1 MKHTKGKWKL
11 DRSGVATAIKSGDV
25 FVASIYN
32 RDKRIEGKRPSDNNA
47 YDTSETD
54 ANANLL
60 VLAPEMIEILQT
72 IKARNGDTGGNTMTR
87 ISSIIDKVINGV
99 GEMSMGYKVMSKL
112 YELSH
117 DKAEEQENE

>member
-11 DRSGVATAIKSGDV
+11 DKSGVATAIKSGDV

-32 RDKRIEGKRPSDNNA
+32 RDKRIKGDGITEVWGNDA

-54 ANANLL
+54 ANANLM

-87 ISSIIDKVINGV
+87 ISSIIDKAINGA
-99 GEMSMGYKVMSKL
+99 GEMSKGYKVMSKL

-117 DKAEEQENE
+117 DKAEGE

>member
-11 DRSGVATAIKSGDV
+11 DKSGVATAIKSGDV

-32 RDKRIEGKRPSDNNA
+32 RDKRIKGMEVWANDA
-47 YDTSETD
+47 YDTSETT
-54 ANANLL
+54 ANANLM

-87 ISSIIDKVINGV
+87 ISSIIDKAINGV

-117 DKAEEQENE
+117 DKAEGEIK

>member
-11 DRSGVATAIKSGDV
+11 DKSGVATAIKSGDV

-32 RDKRIEGKRPSDNNA
+32 RDKRIKGMEVWANDA

-54 ANANLL
+54 ANASLM
-60 VLAPEMIEILQT
+60 VLAPEMIDILQT

-87 ISSIIDKVINGV
+87 ISSIIDKAINGA
-99 GEMSMGYKVMSKL
+99 GEMSKGYKVMSKL

-117 DKAEEQENE
+117 DKAEGE

>member
-11 DRSGVATAIKSGDV
+11 DKSGVATAIKSGDV

-32 RDKRIEGKRPSDNNA
+32 RDKRIKGMEVWANDA

-54 ANANLL
+54 ANASLM
-60 VLAPEMIEILQT
+60 VLAPEMIDILQT

-87 ISSIIDKVINGV
+87 ISSIIDKAINGV
-99 GEMSMGYKVMSKL
+99 GEMSKGYKVMSKL

-117 DKAEEQENE
+117 DKAEGEIK

>member
-11 DRSGVATAIKSGDV
+11 DKSGVATAIKSGDV

-32 RDKRIEGKRPSDNNA
+32 RDKRIKGMEVWANDA

-54 ANANLL
+54 ANASLM
-60 VLAPEMIEILQT
+60 VLAPEMIDILQT

-87 ISSIIDKVINGV
+87 ISSIIEKAIKGV

-117 DKAEEQENE
+117 DKAEGE

>member
-11 DRSGVATAIKSGDV
+11 DKSGVATAIKSGDV

-32 RDKRIEGKRPSDNNA
+32 RDKRIKGMEVWANDA

-54 ANANLL
+54 ANASLM
-60 VLAPEMIEILQT
+60 VLAPEMIDILQT

-87 ISSIIDKVINGV
+87 ISSIIDKAINGA
-99 GEMSMGYKVMSKL
+99 GEMSKGYKVMSKL

-117 DKAEEQENE
+117 DRAEGE